1 MSEDRTEGPRWE
13 TEAPAH
19 RLSQLA
25 AAVTGMLSEHPD
37 ADEDLKGIIVLHDSH
52 GASAAGML
60 GYSDNPS
67 ALHIADF
74 VKFAGNLF
82 AASGIKMTV
91 RLAKDGQEIPLQEY
105 QSPLTASDPDQP
117 EAEIIISGVV
127 PTEAMRKASAVITSA
142 LEAEDILDGSRI
154 VIIMGLD
161 EQHSV
166 VMHHGYG
173 GDTHQVV
180 HTLMA
185 ALIQVDDGGSHVMVI
200 PMGGHPN

>member
-1 MSEDRTEGPRWE
+1 MSEDMPGGPRWE
-13 TEAPAH
+13 KEAPAH
-19 RLSQLA
+19 QLAQLA
-25 AAVTGMLSEHPD
+25 AAVTEMLGDHPD
-37 ADEDLKGIIVLHDSH
+37 ADDDLKGIIVLHDGR
-52 GASAAGML
+52 GASAAGMV
-60 GYSDNPS
+60 GYGEDPS
-67 ALHIADF
+67 ALQIADF

-82 AASGIKMTV
+82 AASGVKMTV
-91 RLAKDGQEIPLQEY
+91 QLSRDGRDIPLNEY
-105 QSPLTASDPDQP
+105 RSPLPESDPGEPD
-117 EAEIIISGVV
+117 ARIIISGMV

-142 LEAEDILDGSRI
+142 LEAEEILDGSRI

-185 ALIQVDDGGSHVMVI
+185 ALLQVDDGGSHVIMI